1 MGSFYDNIYLL
12 TNAEMVYPQLR
23 LDSLDTTNFV
33 GESLFFNQ
41 SLLDS
46 NIVTQLMTSD
56 STYTSY
62 FHKNSQETP
71 QTYEEEFG
79 YLDLELA
86 KYEQKYP
93 GITLDDLMNTSKH
106 YTLNPADSGEV
117 TSTTHVDF
125 TKLSPKEI
133 VALANNVDDVN
144 RFQAIEHIKTA
155 YVSSAPNVKLYY
167 PEPFIA
173 SASFIHNDIGFIHI
187 LQYQF

>member
-1 MGSFYDNIYLL
+1 
-12 TNAEMVYPQLR
+12 
-23 LDSLDTTNFV
+23 
-33 GESLFFNQ
+33 
-41 SLLDS
+41 
-46 NIVTQLMTSD
+46 
-56 STYTSY
+56 
-62 FHKNSQETP
+62 
-71 QTYEEEFG
+71 
-79 YLDLELA
+79 
-86 KYEQKYP
+86 
-93 GITLDDLMNTSKH
+93 MNTSKH
-106 YTLNPADSGEV
+106 YTLNPAHSGDAV
-117 TSTTHVDF
+117 ATTPVDF

>member
-1 MGSFYDNIYLL
+1 
-12 TNAEMVYPQLR
+12 MVYPQIQS
-23 LDSLDTTNFV
+23 DSLNTTNFL
-33 GESLFFNQ
+33 GESLLFNQ

-46 NIVTQLMTSD
+46 NIVTQLVTSD

-62 FHKNSQETP
+62 FHRNNQDTP

-93 GITLDDLMNTSKH
+93 GITIDDLMNTSKH

-117 TSTTHVDF
+117 VSTTPIDF

-187 LQYQF
+187 LQYQFWL

>member
-1 MGSFYDNIYLL
+1 
-12 TNAEMVYPQLR
+12 MVYPQLQA
-23 LDSLDTTNFV
+23 DSLNNTALLGD
-33 GESLFFNQ
+33 SLLLDQ

-46 NIVTQLMTSD
+46 SMVTQLVNSD
-56 STYTSY
+56 STFTSY
-62 FHKNSQETP
+62 FSRNNYETT

-86 KYEQKYP
+86 KYEEKYP

-106 YTLNPADSGEV
+106 YTLNPADSGDAV
-117 TSTTHVDF
+117 ATTPVDF